1 MGSSPP
7 DGQVTMLLRNWS
19 AGDRSAF
26 DHLVPAVYAE
36 LNRIAR
42 RHLQAHKRDT
52 LQPTALV
59 HEAYLRLCGS
69 EPVSWQDRT
78 HFFAVSAQLM
88 RRILVDHFR
97 ARIAQ
102 KRGAGSAAITL
113 DQSLAIGGSQPPDL
127 LDVDTALN
135 ELAELD
141 SQQARIVELRFF
153 VGLSIEET
161 AEALHISTATVKRD
175 WLVAKMWIQRRLTKP
190 ESHPAKRS

>member
-1 MGSSPP
+1 
-7 DGQVTMLLRNWS
+7 
-19 AGDRSAF
+19 
-26 DHLVPAVYAE
+26 
-36 LNRIAR
+36 LNRIAK
-42 RHLQAHKRDT
+42 RHLQAHKHDT

-97 ARIAQ
+97 ARVAQ
-102 KRGAGSAAITL
+102 KRGAGGSAITL
-113 DQSLAIGGSQPPDL
+113 DESLAIGGSQQPDL
-127 LDVDTALN
+127 LDVDTALD

-161 AEALHISTATVKRD
+161 AEALRLSTATVKRD
-175 WLVAKMWIQRRLTKP
+175 WQVAKIWIQRRLMKP
-190 ESHPAKRS
+190 GPHPVGHP